1 MSIDNQPQRPALT
14 ASRILS
20 RLLLVLGI
28 LAALLFL
35 PAGRWN
41 WPQAW
46 ALMVSFGAFLLLYA
60 FWGLYKDPAQLQ
72 ERSRVAPN
80 VKTWDKVI
88 MTVYTALLPTVFI
101 VAGFDA
107 GRFGWSVVPA
117 GSQALA
123 WAGLAFAAAWI
134 LWTVTTNT
142 FLSRQARIQDERH
155 QVVVTS
161 GPYRYLRHPMYLG
174 ILVLFLCLAPA
185 LGSWYALIP
194 GLAIDVL
201 FVVRT
206 VKEDQMLREELPGY
220 EDYAQRVRF
229 RLVPGLW

>member
-1 MSIDNQPQRPALT
+1 
-14 ASRILS
+14 
-20 RLLLVLGI
+20 
-28 LAALLFL
+28 
-35 PAGRWN
+35 
-41 WPQAW
+41 
-46 ALMVSFGAFLLLYA
+46 
-60 FWGLYKDPAQLQ
+60 
-72 ERSRVAPN
+72 
-80 VKTWDKVI
+80 
-88 MTVYTALLPTVFI
+88 
-101 VAGFDA
+101 
-107 GRFGWSVVPA
+107 
-117 GSQALA
+117 
-123 WAGLAFAAAWI
+123 
-134 LWTVTTNT
+134 VTTNT